1 MYPSLNYATGKDNSR
16 TEALGKAFFCLYVA
30 SVVQQGLHFLHLLLT
45 LIQNIHGQK
54 IAITVLLFVFAYL
67 FWKGVSILCCLG
79 TFYQSTYS
87 VWGTPV
93 ESNVNK
99 MGGLQTLGVE
109 THVFHLCDTQLL
121 LALTMV
127 EIICLHLS
135 IEKEPLGLNS

>member
-1 MYPSLNYATGKDNSR
+1 MYPSLTYATGKDNSR

-30 SVVQQGLHFLHLLLT
+30 SVCATGLTCSPFTAHRIFMDKKLPLQYYSLYLLIYFENVYLFCVVLVHSTKALTLYEELLLKTMSTRWGDCGT
-45 LIQNIHGQK
+45 L
-54 IAITVLLFVFAYL
+54 AI
-67 FWKGVSILCCLG
+67 
-79 TFYQSTYS
+79 
-87 VWGTPV
+87 
-93 ESNVNK
+93 
-99 MGGLQTLGVE
+99 E